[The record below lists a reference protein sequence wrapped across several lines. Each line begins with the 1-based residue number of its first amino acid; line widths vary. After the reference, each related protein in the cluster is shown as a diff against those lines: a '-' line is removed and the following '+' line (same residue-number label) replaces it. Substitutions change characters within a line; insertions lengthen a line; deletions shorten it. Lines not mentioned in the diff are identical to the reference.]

1 MRLSRPG
8 ISEHQKQHVQ
18 RFSSW
23 LLDIGDGNIGV
34 PDEIDHENCLTVH
47 IPDELCIPDND
58 NAIHQLIN
66 FIYDDETFEKPVVE
80 DLQKKVIVFPNNKTT
95 NTINEHVL
103 SLVNHERCVYLS
115 SDAVTSHGN
124 DGDKEGNAIQANMD
138 LKDTEYFKEL
148 LQLNN
153 AYRISWF
160 GCTDTKKWQQT
171 LDNKTTL
178 NFGRY
183 TSIEP
188 IANDPFLEHY
198 FNFIAYNE
206 VQSKADVSGATLTE
220 FINPTTVLD
229 IQRQPCRTDEEEKN
243 KKQRVKF
250 TREATIME
258 INASKGWYYRKCTAC
273 NKKVPGGS
281 FEPHCPDHGP
291 QPMANYGAIINGG
304 TSVATITCFSSKAHT
319 FLLDC
324 NDVVNVAD
332 NKDNRDVPVGL

>member
-1 MRLSRPG
+1 MDNIQSVYSS
-8 ISEHQKQHVQ
+8 SEHAVVTA
-18 RFSSW
+18 R
-23 LLDIGDGNIGV
+23 DIR
-34 PDEIDHENCLTVH
+34 TS
-47 IPDELCIPDND
+47 
-58 NAIHQLIN
+58 
-66 FIYDDETFEKPVVE
+66 
-80 DLQKKVIVFPNNKTT
+80 KTT
-95 NTINEHVL
+95 
-103 SLVNHERCVYLS
+103 CP
-115 SDAVTSHGN
+115 
-124 DGDKEGNAIQANMD
+124 K
-138 LKDTEYFKEL
+138 L
-148 LQLNN
+148 LIV
-153 AYRISWF
+153 AFRHWR
-160 GCTDTKKWQQT
+160 
-171 LDNKTTL
+171 
-178 NFGRY
+178 RY
-183 TSIEP
+183 
-188 IANDPFLEHY
+188 A
-198 FNFIAYNE
+198 
-206 VQSKADVSGATLTE
+206 E